1 MSSTRQTASF
11 LKRRFR
17 EAGLKPDVRHGQ
29 NFLIDLNLLD
39 LLVRTADVGPDDLVL
54 EVGTG
59 TGSLTARL
67 AQTAAAVITV
77 ERDPRLYELA
87 ADELADCTNVTML
100 RRDALKNKNHLHPE
114 VLAAVREQLAVGPN
128 RRFKLVANLPYNIAT
143 PVVSNLLV
151 ADPVPV
157 SMTVTIQKEL
167 AERIAARP
175 GTKDYSAL
183 SVWVQC
189 QCDVEIVRLM
199 PPTAFWPR
207 PKVHSAIVHVVA
219 RPERRRRID
228 DVVRF
233 HALVRSLFLHRR
245 KVLRGVLSMVGEVR
259 LEKSEVDRILKRL
272 GIAPTARAE
281 QLDVET
287 LLALSRQVG

>member
-87 ADELADCTNVTML
+87 ADELADCANVTML

-228 DVVRF
+228 DIVRF

-245 KVLRGVLSMVGEVR
+245 KVLRGVLSMAGEVR

-287 LLALSRQVG
+287 LLALSGEVG